1 MRRPQLIIA
10 VVIAAIGLIGYFANR
25 SVNPVTGEKQ
35 AVGGITPEQEVAL
48 GLQAAPEM
56 AAQFGGLDP
65 DPQLQAFVK
74 QVGQS
79 VSGKILAGRTDYKFD
94 FHLLADSETVNAFA
108 LPGGQIFIT
117 RALLDRLENEA
128 QLAGVLGHEVGH
140 VVARHSAEHIAK
152 AQLTGAL
159 VGAAGVAASDPND
172 PNRGAQVAQMA
183 GFVGQMVNM
192 KYGRNDELE
201 SDALGV
207 RFMAEAGYDPRAL
220 LTVMRILEEASGGRA
235 RGPEFMSTHPN
246 PGNRQA
252 TIEAAIQKEFP
263 NGVPD
268 TLSLGQQFSQRRAA

>member
-48 GLQAAPEM
+48 GMQAAPEM
-56 AAQFGGLDP
+56 AQQFGGLDP
-65 DPQLQAFVK
+65 DPQLQSFVK
-74 QVGQS
+74 QVGES
-79 VSGKILAGRTDYKFD
+79 VAAKSVAGKTDYRFD
-94 FHLLADSETVNAFA
+94 FHLLADRETVNAFA

-128 QLAGVLGHEVGH
+128 QLAGVLGHEIGH

-152 AQLTGAL
+152 SQLTGAL

-172 PNRGAQVAQMA
+172 PNRGQQVAQMA
-183 GFVGQMVNM
+183 AFVGQMVNM
-192 KYGRNDELE
+192 KYGRQDELE
-201 SDALGV
+201 SDSLGV

-220 LTVMRILEEASGGRA
+220 LDVMRILEEASGGRA

-252 TIEAAIQKEFP
+252 TINAAIQQVFP

-268 TLSLGQQFSQRRAA
+268 NLTLGQQFSLRRAA

>member
-10 VVIAAIGLIGYFANR
+10 VVIAAIGLISYFANR

-35 AVGGITPEQEVAL
+35 SVGGITPEQEVAL

-56 AAQFGGLDP
+56 AQQFGGLDP

-79 VSGKILAGRTDYKFD
+79 VTAKSLAGKTDYQFD
-94 FHLLADSETVNAFA
+94 FHLLADQETVNAFA

-117 RALLDRLENEA
+117 RALLNRLENEA
-128 QLAGVLGHEVGH
+128 QLGGVLGHEVAH

-152 AQLTGAL
+152 SQLTGAL
-159 VGAAGVAASDPND
+159 IGAAGVAASDSDNPG
-172 PNRGAQVAQMA
+172 RGQQVAMMA
-183 GFVGQMVNM
+183 AFVGQMVNM

-201 SDALGV
+201 SDSLGV
-207 RFMAEAGYDPRAL
+207 RFMAEGGYDPRAL
-220 LTVMRILEEASGGRA
+220 LSVMRILEEASGGKA

-246 PGNRQA
+246 PGDRQA

-268 TLSLGQQFSQRRAA
+268 SLSLGQQFGVKRAA

>member
-65 DPQLQAFVK
+65 DPQLQAFIK

-172 PNRGAQVAQMA
+172 PSRGAQVAQMA

-220 LTVMRILEEASGGRA
+220 LSVMRILEEASGGRA

-268 TLSLGQQFSQRRAA
+268 SLSLGQQFSQRRAA